1 MPNKEPLFRFVLNH
15 SQELIIRYDS
25 YGFINYV
32 NQKAMDTLGYTGEE
46 LQGLYIGELLKGVY
60 CMVDNHVAFA
70 DQYRDKEEIETV
82 IYRKNQTCFPVV
94 MTSTS
99 IIYEGEVA
107 FFCMLMDMTNYKESI
122 RKLEEKTEQVK
133 QSIQERDSFVANVT
147 HELRTPVNGI
157 KGNTELMMEQE
168 NDLKK

>member
-70 DQYRDKEEIETV
+70 DQYRDRDCYIQKE
-82 IYRKNQTCFPVV
+82 P
-94 MTSTS
+94 
-99 IIYEGEVA
+99 
-107 FFCMLMDMTNYKESI
+107 
-122 RKLEEKTEQVK
+122 
-133 QSIQERDSFVANVT
+133 
-147 HELRTPVNGI
+147 
-157 KGNTELMMEQE
+157 
-168 NDLKK
+168 DLFSCCDDQHLYNL